1 MREQGQ
7 TDGSAVRFI
16 RYEQLKSDKGI
27 PFSRV
32 HVDRLEK
39 AGSFPQRVR
48 LGKNT
53 VAWREDEIDAWSVA
67 RSAER
72 GPYTAHTGAPPVRP
86 NQSTARLGRRA
97 T

>member
-1 MREQGQ
+1 MNEQRRG
-7 TDGSAVRFI
+7 DGIAVRFI

-53 VAWREDEIDAWSVA
+53 VVWREDEIDAWALA
-67 RSAER
+67 RYAER
-72 GPYTAHTGAPPVRP
+72 G
-86 NQSTARLGRRA
+86 S
-97 T
+97 